1 MFITDVLKKAGQK
14 VIKDTKALGTNTK
27 SVVNAVLE
35 NDKDRLND
43 LSLQF
48 ATAAGVGATV
58 ILMKKTGLGIINNVI
73 SGDDILEG
81 VLEGVSDIVENVN
94 PLVVGIVGANA
105 VMAVAAKVAADEEL
119 RTAIVNKSKEII
131 FGREREIA

>member
-14 VIKDTKALGTNTK
+14 VIKDTKVLGTNTK

-58 ILMKKTGLGIINNVI
+58 ILIKKTGLGIINNVM
-73 SGDDILEG
+73 SGDDIFEG
-81 VLEGVSDIVENVN
+81 VLEGISDIVENVN

-105 VMAVAAKVAADEEL
+105 VMAVTAKVAADEEL
-119 RTAIVNKSKEII
+119 RTTIVNKGKEII
-131 FGREREIA
+131 FGRERESA

>member
-1 MFITDVLKKAGQK
+1 MFLTDVLKKAGQK
-14 VIKDTKALGTNTK
+14 VIKDTQTLGTNTK

-73 SGDDILEG
+73 SEDDILEG

-105 VMAVAAKVAADEEL
+105 VMAMATKVAADEEL
-119 RTAIVNKSKEII
+119 REAIANKCKGIV
-131 FGREREIA
+131 FGRTRESS